1 MHSRRTRPTEHAAVL
16 GDGASAASRT
26 RATIHLTPHAAADLR
41 DAFDFLASVQLAHQH
56 DAVNAGEE
64 PDNHVNPKELSRLER
79 EHLRDA
85 FGVIRRLQQSLATKY
100 PINQM
105 S

>member
-1 MHSRRTRPTEHAAVL
+1 MQF
-16 GDGASAASRT
+16 G
-26 RATIHLTPHAAADLR
+26 
-41 DAFDFLASVQLAHQH
+41 HQQA
-56 DAVNAGEE
+56 AVNAGGE
-64 PDNHVNPKELSRLER
+64 PNNHVNPKKLSRLER